1 MEIVTRLGAVAH
13 RPRALAIGTFDGV
26 HAGHR
31 ATIERAVEIARE
43 RGLTS
48 AVLTFDRHPL
58 AVVDPRRAPQL
69 LTALDER
76 IRLIGEL
83 DPDELILLPFD
94 GELAA
99 MSAEAFCA
107 DLLVRVL
114 RARVVVVG
122 ENSSFGAGGSGDAA
136 SLRACGDAHGYETVV
151 LSLVTEHG
159 ETISSTRARALLGAG
174 RIEEVRRILGRPP
187 AVVGSVAHGEG
198 RGRTLGVPTANLSLS
213 PETMRPGAG
222 VYVARALVDGTWYRA
237 AVSVGE
243 NPTFHAANEPAAP
256 ATTEAFLLGFDG
268 DLYGRQMRLDLL
280 RRMRAERRFAS
291 VEELVAQMKRDIA
304 AVAALEDEAFTSVGL
319 VAVGVA

>member
-1 MEIVTRLGAVAH
+1 MEIVTRLDAVAD

-31 ATIERAVEIARE
+31 AAIDRTVELARE

-58 AVVDPRRAPQL
+58 AVVDPRRAPRL
-69 LTALDER
+69 LTSLDER

-122 ENSSFGAGGSGDAA
+122 ENSNFGAGGSGDAA
-136 SLRACGDAHGYETVV
+136 SLRACGYAHGYETVV

-174 RIEEVRRILGRPP
+174 QIEEVRRILGWPP
-187 AVVGSVAHGEG
+187 TVVGSVAHGEG

-213 PETMRPGAG
+213 PEIMLPGAG

-304 AVAALEDEAFTSVGL
+304 AVAALEDDAFTSVGL